1 MYFTEELTAY
11 TDDELNSAGFI
22 VTGIKTMDNANKTII
37 LYVNTNENIERVE
50 NQKESN
56 TTTKKEFHY
65 DADAEIL
72 DKYVAWVAVEDY

>member
-11 TDDELNSAGFI
+11 TDDELNSARFI

-50 NQKESN
+50 NQKES
-56 TTTKKEFHY
+56 HY

>member
-1 MYFTEELTAY
+1 MYFTEKLTAY
-11 TDDELNSAGFI
+11 TDDELNSARFI

-50 NQKESN
+50 NQKES
-56 TTTKKEFHY
+56 HY